1 MDSRAGQN
9 LYFSDALSS
18 QNIYHLTLEI
28 PKQIF
33 VNGYPAEIKTLG
45 DLIRKTRMDL
55 GLEVK
60 QFAKQLGVCE
70 QTVINLEMNRSQSR
84 PRILKSVVEFLKP
97 HVNGF
102 MPEKEFWGFC
112 FKNNV
117 SYPKEHNTLGEKLRV
132 TRMQSFLSIKQL
144 AKQLKVAPTSIG
156 KWERMESN
164 PLPKSKDQIMSWIN
178 QD

>member
-1 MDSRAGQN
+1 
-9 LYFSDALSS
+9 
-18 QNIYHLTLEI
+18 
-28 PKQIF
+28 
-33 VNGYPAEIKTLG
+33 
-45 DLIRKTRMDL
+45 MDL

-164 PLPKSKDQIMSWIN
+164 PLPKSKDQIMSWLISDFRESYFIPSLN
-178 QD
+178 DSTSRKNRDCLLKIKRCYYLYIL